1 MSNGIEKR
9 YDYELINMLITP
21 KSSILDLGC
30 GEGDLL
36 WYLIQEKQIK
46 GSGIE
51 ISSQGVQEAI
61 KKGLSVIQ
69 ADIEETISNYPD
81 KTFDYTIL
89 SQTMQELK
97 RPEKVISAM
106 ARISKRAIITF
117 YNLAHFKFR
126 LKILMKG
133 QFPTSIE
140 LPFNWLSAN
149 IMFLSVADFKEF
161 CKTNNYRIVSELYY
175 SDHKL
180 IRFMPNLRSK
190 VCIFEI
196 EQSYEA

>member
-1 MSNGIEKR
+1 MNENNEHR
-9 YDYELINMLITP
+9 YDYELIERLIFP
-21 KSSILDLGC
+21 KSSVLDLGC
-30 GEGDLL
+30 GKGELL
-36 WYLIQEKQIK
+36 WYLIQKKEIN

-97 RPEKVISAM
+97 RPEKVINAM
-106 ARISKRAIITF
+106 VRISKRAIITF
-117 YNLAHFKFR
+117 YNLAHLKFR
-126 LKILMKG
+126 LKILFKG
-133 QFPTSIE
+133 QFPSSKE

-161 CKTNNYRIVSELYY
+161 CRQNNYKIISEQCY
-175 SDHKL
+175 SDNKIIH
-180 IRFMPNLRSK
+180 IMPNLRAK

-196 EQSYEA
+196 EQ